1 MIGAFGICAAAA
13 FFASPAFKESTNWLI
28 GAMASSARTA
38 PLAKTPHTVTASA
51 IVFIAVSPFAKD
63 EAALSSGFAILHL
76 KVLDEQSYRPAHT
89 HPCRRRAVHP
99 AHRPRGQNS
108 RKPVPNPDDGESRAR
123 RVCRYRRE

>member
-51 IVFIAVSPFAKD
+51 IAFIAVSPFAKD
-63 EAALSSGFAILHL
+63 EAALSSGLAILHL
-76 KVLDEQSYRPAHT
+76 KAFDERSYRPAHT
-89 HPCRRRAVHP
+89 RPCRWRTVHP
-99 AHRPRGQNS
+99 AHRPRRQGS
-108 RKPVPNPDDGESRAR
+108 RKLVAHPDDGESGAR
-123 RVCRYRRE
+123 